1 MIYQKLRKSGNSYVV
16 TIPMDEVESLH
27 LEEGDLVG
35 LTLVKGE
42 IRPVLPDDLENLAER
57 SWERNEKGY
66 RYLKGR

>member
-35 LTLVKGE
+35 LTICKGE
-42 IRPVLPDDLENLAER
+42 IRPVLPDDLEEIAER
-57 SWERNEKGY
+57 SWERNEEGY